1 MSKLQ
6 ESNTFENSKKYK
18 IKTERSTLMA
28 SPKNKEFDVQED
40 LVKRLNENQKSL
52 QKEIEKLHQI
62 VENKEDQIRKLQD
75 LVKLQQ
81 KEIDRLTH
89 INEYLMQANQTKLS
103 ILRDERQSNQGSK
116 TNVKIKNH
124 KSLMPLDKKVNK
136 QPEDNTQTI
145 KLYRRQ
151 TFRNPT
157 LMKFH
162 QEEGDTFKSDRNTSG
177 SSNFYDILQQEDCF
191 RTNAILNIQ
200 LSDEDA
206 TTQYNQDGTVQLMKV
221 LLDSEE
227 IFSEIIQSIS
237 AQKLSFLFDKFKRVM
252 SDHQQLF
259 ILVLRLKKIVT
270 GALQMNTSVLLDDAL
285 QNIIDKCVDCL
296 ECDRASC
303 FIVDQ
308 TKKELWT
315 RVAKGTSTTI
325 RLQIGQGLAGF
336 VAQNHTILNIED
348 AYRDQRFNTQQDAK
362 NNYKTKTLLVS
373 PILDGDKCVGVLQC
387 VNKSNG
393 FFTKDDEALLQIMAE
408 FSKSVLKNA
417 LNHDAQMLIQNKL
430 RHIIRTGI
438 ILQGCLFKKDNI
450 QELLLS
456 SEERLRS
463 LMNVDQAKVIYWN
476 NNLYHINKDGKM
488 TETQNLIGIVGKCI
502 EESQLVA
509 VSNCYTSPIFNPNID
524 IETNMP
530 IICMPLKTQNHQI
543 IGAIQV
549 VNVKGIGNI
558 SSNSDAKINS
568 IDLDMLELFC
578 QHCAQSLLQCK
589 LHTQQL

>member
-6 ESNTFENSKKYK
+6 ESNIFENNKKYK
-18 IKTERSTLMA
+18 IKTDRSTQMI
-28 SPKNKEFDVQED
+28 SPKSKEFDLQEN
-40 LVKRLNENQKSL
+40 LVKKLNDNYKNQ
-52 QKEIEKLHQI
+52 QKELEKLHTI
-62 VENKEDQIRKLQD
+62 MENKEDQIRKLQD

-103 ILRDERQSNQGSK
+103 ILRDERQLNQGSK
-116 TNVKIKNH
+116 SNVKNKNH
-124 KSLMPLDKKVNK
+124 KSLMPLEKKSNK
-136 QPEDNTQTI
+136 LQDDNTQSI
-145 KLYRRQ
+145 KLFRRQ

-162 QEEGDTFKSDRNTSG
+162 QEEVDTFKSERNTSG

-206 TTQYNQDGTVQLMKV
+206 TTQYNQDGTVSLMKV

-237 AQKLSFLFDKFKRVM
+237 AQKLSFLFDKFKRIM

-285 QNIIDKCVDCL
+285 QNIIDKCIDCL

-308 TKKELWT
+308 AKKELWT

-348 AYRDQRFNTQQDAK
+348 AYRDQRFNTQQDSK
-362 NNYKTKTLLVS
+362 NNYKTKTLLIS

-393 FFTKDDEALLQIMAE
+393 FFTKADEALLQIMAE

-417 LNHDAQMLIQNKL
+417 LNHDAQILIQNKL
-430 RHIIRTGI
+430 RHIIKTGI
-438 ILQGCLFKKDNI
+438 ILQGKQDNMI
-450 QELLLS
+450 ELLLS

-463 LMNVDQAKVIYWN
+463 LMNVDHAKVIYLDN
-476 NNLYHINKDGKM
+476 YLYHINKDGKL
-488 TETQNLIGIVGKCI
+488 TETQNLLGIVGKCI
-502 EESQLVA
+502 EEQQIVA
-509 VSNCYTSPIFNPNID
+509 VSNCYTNPIFNPNID

-530 IICMPLKTQNHQI
+530 IICMPLKTQSHQI

-549 VNVKGIGNI
+549 INVKGIGNI
-558 SSNSDAKINS
+558 SSHSESKINS

-589 LHTQQL
+589 LHKQQL

>member
-1 MSKLQ
+1 MHKQL
-6 ESNTFENSKKYK
+6 ELNVFENNKKFK
-18 IKTERSTLMA
+18 IKTERSTQIA
-28 SPKNKEFDVQED
+28 SPNNKDIDGQED
-40 LVKRLNENQKSL
+40 IVKKLSDSYKLQ
-52 QKEIEKLHQI
+52 QKEMDKLQVTIE
-62 VENKEDQIRKLQD
+62 NREDQIRKLSD

-89 INEYLMQANQTKLS
+89 INEYLVQANQAKLS
-103 ILRDERQSNQGSK
+103 ILRDERQLNQGSK
-116 TNVKIKNH
+116 PNQKFKSH
-124 KSLMPLDKKVNK
+124 KSLLPIEKKSNK
-136 QPEDNTQTI
+136 IQEEANTQSV
-145 KLYRRQ
+145 KLFRRQ

-157 LMKFH
+157 LVRFH
-162 QEEGDTFKSDRNTSG
+162 QEDADAFKSDRNAPG
-177 SSNFYDILQQEDCF
+177 ASNFYDILQQEDCF

-206 TTQYNQDGTVQLMKV
+206 TTQYNVDGTVSLMKA
-221 LLDSEE
+221 LLESEE
-227 IFSEIIQSIS
+227 NFCEIIQSIS
-237 AQKLSFLFDKFKRVM
+237 AQKLSFLYDKFKRVM

-270 GALQMNTSVLLDDAL
+270 GALQMNSSVLLDDAL
-285 QNIIDKCVDCL
+285 QTIIDQCVDCL

-308 TKKELWT
+308 AKKELWT
-315 RVAKGTSTTI
+315 RVAKGTQTTI

-336 VAQNHTILNIED
+336 VAQNRIILNIED
-348 AYRDQRFNTQQDAK
+348 AYRDQRFNTQQDVK
-362 NNYKTKTLLVS
+362 NNYKTKTVLVS
-373 PILDGDKCVGVLQC
+373 PILDGDKCMGVLQC

-393 FFTKDDEALLQIMAE
+393 YFTKDDEALLQIMGE

-417 LNHDAQMLIQNKL
+417 MNHDAQMLIQNKL
-430 RHIIRTGI
+430 RHLIKTGI
-438 ILQGCLFKKDNI
+438 VLQSKQHNLIDLI
-450 QELLLS
+450 LS

-463 LMNVDQAKVIYWN
+463 LMNVDLAKVVYYN
-476 NNLYHINKDGKM
+476 QVLFHIDREGKLSQTDTLLGIMGLCIKD
-488 TETQNLIGIVGKCI
+488 Q
-502 EESQLVA
+502 QLVA

-549 VNVKGIGNI
+549 INVKGIGNI
-558 SSNSDAKINS
+558 SSNSEAKINS

-578 QHCAQSLLQCK
+578 QQCSQCLQQCK
-589 LHTQQL
+589 QLTQQ

>member
-6 ESNTFENSKKYK
+6 ESNAVENNKKYK
-18 IKTERSTLMA
+18 IKTERSQLMA
-28 SPKNKEFDVQED
+28 SPKNKEIDGQED
-40 LVKRLNENQKSL
+40 LARKLSDNFKGY
-52 QKEIEKLHQI
+52 QKEIEKLEAI
-62 VENKEDQIRKLQD
+62 VDNKEDQIRKLQN

-89 INEYLMQANQTKLS
+89 INEYLMQANQAKLS
-103 ILRDERQSNQGSK
+103 ILRDERQWNQGSK
-116 TNVKIKNH
+116 SNVKIKNH
-124 KSLMPLDKKVNK
+124 KCLMPLEKKVNK
-136 QPEDNTQTI
+136 IPEDNTQSI
-145 KLYRRQ
+145 KLFRRQ

-157 LMKFH
+157 LMKYH
-162 QEEGDTFKSDRNTSG
+162 QEEGDTFKSERNTSG

-206 TTQYNQDGTVQLMKV
+206 TVQYNQDGTVSLMKV

-227 IFSEIIQSIS
+227 IFGEIIQSIS

-308 TKKELWT
+308 AKKELWT

-325 RLQIGQGLAGF
+325 RLQFGQGLAGF
-336 VAQNHTILNIED
+336 VAQNHAILNIED
-348 AYRDQRFNTQQDAK
+348 AYRDQRFNTQQDVK

-373 PILDGDKCVGVLQC
+373 PILDGDKCMGVLQC
-387 VNKSNG
+387 VNKANG

-430 RHIIRTGI
+430 RHIIKTGI
-438 ILQGCLFKKDNI
+438 ILQGKQDSLL
-450 QELLLS
+450 ELLLS

-463 LMNVDQAKVIYWN
+463 LMNVDLAKVIYLDN
-476 NNLYHINKDGKM
+476 YLYHINKEGKI
-488 TETQNLIGIVGKCI
+488 TETQNLLGIVGKCI
-502 EESQLVA
+502 DEQQLIA
-509 VSNCYTSPIFNPNID
+509 VSNCYTSPIFNPTID

-530 IICMPLKTQNHQI
+530 IICMPLKTQNHKI

-558 SSNSDAKINS
+558 SSNSDAKVNS

-578 QHCAQSLLQCK
+578 QHCAQSLMQCK
-589 LHTQQL
+589 VHTQK